1 MSESKRLY
9 SFLLGVLLLTGISIA
24 AIVVLQNQS
33 QLDEG
38 PEVRLQG
45 TTTLNVTL
53 SDMQQMDY
61 ITRNGSYQNS
71 WGNVRGEGVYTGVR
85 VSDLMDLVGGMN
97 PDDNIT
103 VIGIDGYNQTFP
115 YAKVY
120 PNQTYYDIQGDM
132 VIAFSF
138 EGETV
143 PDYLDGFRLMF
154 LPEDGYY
161 SNEDANATSAI
172 GFSYAGPECVSNVL
186 RIVLERA
193 QQPQLLESEF
203 LQSNLIECS
212 QNKLFLY
219 SIERFEL

>member
-172 GFSYAGPECVSNVL
+172 GFSYAGPECVTNVV
-186 RIVLERA
+186 RIVLEGA